1 MNAPIDLLE
10 PTVATPPLDVGAV
23 IAQLVERIAEA
34 PVDLE
39 PTENIY
45 MEQVLPPAVYQ
56 ELLARM
62 PGDAVLD
69 PIDHPDARA
78 PDGRITRR
86 LIDLTDASIA
96 RFAVEDR
103 PFWRALTEALT
114 SRALAAAMVDKFRM
128 TLTARFGLVLP
139 EIVAVPLIYRDFPG
153 YRIGIHPDSAAK
165 IATFQLYLPADD
177 SQRHLG
183 TTFHLRSIWGGFERY
198 KTNVFA
204 PNTAYAFVRTDE
216 SWHSVDQLAPCEAPR
231 NTLALTFYIR
241 GGEYRSDP
249 R

>member
-1 MNAPIDLLE
+1 MNALVDLLE
-10 PTVATPPLDVGAV
+10 STVAAPPLDVEAV
-23 IAQLVERIAEA
+23 VAQLVERIADA
-34 PVDLE
+34 PVDLV

-45 MEQVLPPAVYQ
+45 MRDVLPRAVYE

-62 PGDAVLD
+62 PGDPVLV
-69 PIDHPDARA
+69 PIDHPDALT
-78 PDGRITRR
+78 PEGRVTRR

-114 SRALAAAMVDKFRM
+114 APALAAAMVDKFRM
-128 TLTARFGLVLP
+128 TLTARFGRVLP
-139 EIVAVPLIYRDFPG
+139 DIVAVPLIYRDFPG

-165 IATFQLYLPADD
+165 IATFQLYLPADE

-183 TTFHLRSIWGGFERY
+183 TTFHLRTIWGSFERY

-216 SWHSVDQLAPCEAPR
+216 SWHSVDQLAACEAPR

-241 GGEYRSDP
+241 GTEYRSGA

>member
-1 MNAPIDLLE
+1 MNALVDLLE
-10 PTVATPPLDVGAV
+10 PTVATPLLDVEAV
-23 IAQLVERIAEA
+23 VAHLVERIANA

-45 MEQVLPPAVYQ
+45 MEEVLPPAVYR

-62 PGDAVLD
+62 PSDAVLD

-86 LIDLTDASIA
+86 LIDLTEASIT
-96 RFAVEDR
+96 RFTVEDR
-103 PFWRALTEALT
+103 PFWRALTAALT
-114 SRALAAAMVDKFRM
+114 SRALAAAIVAKFRM
-128 TLTARFGLVLP
+128 TLTARFGRVLP
-139 EIVAVPLIYRDFPG
+139 DIVAVPLIYRDFPG

-165 IATFQLYLPADD
+165 IATFQLYLPADE

-183 TTFHLRSIWGGFERY
+183 TTFHLRTIWGSFERY

-216 SWHSVDQLAPCEAPR
+216 SWHSVDQLAACEAPR

-241 GGEYRSDP
+241 GTEYRSGA